1 MCGVI
6 TTTTTLSS
14 FMWGLDEEPASLPL
28 PHMCGGGEEAL
39 PCGMMGKQPP
49 NKELGGCVQGMDGSA
64 MLTLVL
70 PSSSALFF

>member
-14 FMWGLDEEPASLPL
+14 FMWGLDEEPASP
-28 PHMCGGGEEAL
+28 PHMWGGGRGAL

>member
-14 FMWGLDEEPASLPL
+14 FMWGLDEEPASPS
-28 PHMCGGGEEAL
+28 HMWGGGGGAL
-39 PCGMMGKQPP
+39 PCGMMGKKPP

-70 PSSSALFF
+70 PSSSALFFF